1 MGSAV
6 IGVVL
11 AVISLL
17 LAVPVVLPVMGAAL
31 GANAIM
37 KEMKNE
43 TRKKAVFI
51 VGANAVILNGITIIL
66 FFVLN

>member
-1 MGSAV
+1 MGGAV

-31 GANAIM
+31 GANAIIT
-37 KEMKNE
+37 EMKNE
-43 TRKKAVFI
+43 SKKKAVI
-51 VGANAVILNGITIIL
+51 LVGANAIVLNGITIIL
-66 FFVLN
+66 FFVAR